1 MTNDNLRCIFDLSNS
16 KKMSKRLTKAEEEIM
31 QIIWAKGRVLVS
43 DVLDEL
49 GDPRPPHSSIS
60 SIVRILEKK
69 GFVDHKAYGRTYEY
83 FPIVAKEEYSKH
95 SIRNFITDYFGGN
108 ANSLVSFLVQEKDL
122 SIKEL
127 TQLTEQLKSSK
138 KK

>member
-1 MTNDNLRCIFDLSNS
+1 
-16 KKMSKRLTKAEEEIM
+16 MSKRLTKAEEEIM
-31 QIIWAKGRVLVS
+31 QIIWSKGRVLVS
-43 DVLDEL
+43 DILDEL

-83 FPIVAKEEYSKH
+83 FPTVAKEEYSKH
-95 SIRNFITDYFGGN
+95 SIRNFIADYFGGN
-108 ANSLVSFLVQEKDL
+108 ANSLVSFLVKENDL

-127 TQLTEQLKSSK
+127 TQLAEQLKSSK

>member
-1 MTNDNLRCIFDLSNS
+1 
-16 KKMSKRLTKAEEEIM
+16 MSKRLTKAEEEIM
-31 QIIWAKGRVLVS
+31 QIIWSKGRVLVS
-43 DVLDEL
+43 DILDEL

-83 FPIVAKEEYSKH
+83 FPTVAKEEYSKH
-95 SIRNFITDYFGGN
+95 SIRNFIADYFGGN
-108 ANSLVSFLVQEKDL
+108 ANSLVSFLVQENDL

-127 TQLTEQLKSSK
+127 TQLAEQLKSSK